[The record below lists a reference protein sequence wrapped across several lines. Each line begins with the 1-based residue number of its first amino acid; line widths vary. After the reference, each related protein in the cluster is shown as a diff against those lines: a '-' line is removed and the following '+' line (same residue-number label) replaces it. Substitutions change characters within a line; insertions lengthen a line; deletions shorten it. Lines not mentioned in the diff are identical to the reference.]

1 MSFKDDKDETAEQ
14 RKRRE
19 FNENP
24 KNHEAIR
31 VTFCQTCSC
40 HYTGGCK
47 EHSSSVQ
54 TSLVTPVKK

>member
-1 MSFKDDKDETAEQ
+1 MSFKDADETAEQ

-24 KNHEAIR
+24 NNHEAVR
-31 VTFCQTCSC
+31 VTYCQTCGC

-47 EHSSSVQ
+47 EHTASVQ